1 MNITESQK
9 HAISE
14 KLNRA
19 IEAEHIM
26 LTEAARN
33 LGTSSNYLSMIRYP
47 KQWPRCAKSG
57 WEAVYQWANSGQ
69 KIREYSTAHGRTM
82 MPEVKQKLVAEV
94 KEALK
99 ETDKELTNTGNQL
112 IKELQRNEDKNLDKM
127 VENTEIQ
134 AIKELA
140 AEKPAANISTTAP
153 LAVESVLPEPGQ
165 QFTDTARLKVALD
178 IEINLVVNGQKVQV
192 R

>member
-19 IEAEHIM
+19 IEASRH
-26 LTEAARN
+26 
-33 LGTSSNYLSMIRYP
+33 LGTPANYLSMIRNP
-47 KQWPRCAKSG
+47 MQWPRCPKSG
-57 WEAVYQWANSGQ
+57 WEAVEIWYNSGQ
-69 KIREYSTAHGRTM
+69 KLSEFSVQHGAVSPRQASELK
-82 MPEVKQKLVAEV
+82 PEVKKVLVEEM

-99 ETDKELTNTGNQL
+99 EEEVRQK
-112 IKELQRNEDKNLDKM
+112 
-127 VENTEIQ
+127 
-134 AIKELA
+134 AIKAIQETGKIFMDEA
-140 AEKPAANISTTAP
+140 KKREAEKPAGYNLIIKEPQYAP
-153 LAVESVLPEPGQ
+153 DPDQ

>member
-33 LGTSSNYLSMIRYP
+33 LGTSSIYLSMIRYP

-69 KIREYSTAHGRTM
+69 KLSEFSVQHGAVSPRQAEELK
-82 MPEVKQKLVAEV
+82 PEVKKVLVEEMKEELKKEEVRQKAIKAIQETGKIFMDEAKK
-94 KEALK
+94 KEA
-99 ETDKELTNTGNQL
+99 D
-112 IKELQRNEDKNLDKM
+112 
-127 VENTEIQ
+127 
-134 AIKELA
+134 
-140 AEKPAANISTTAP
+140 NISTTAP

>member
-9 HAISE
+9 HAIIE
-14 KLNRA
+14 KLRRQREN
-19 IEAEHIM
+19 EHISN
-26 LTEAARN
+26 TDAGRN
-33 LGTSSNYLSMIRYP
+33 LGIPANYVSMMCNP
-47 KQWPRCAKSG
+47 EQWEKCPA
-57 WEAVYQWANSGQ
+57 WAWNKVNTWYNSGQ
-69 KIREYSTAHGRTM
+69 KLSEYSTAHAAVSPRQAEELK
-82 MPEVKQKLVAEV
+82 PEVKKVLVQET

-99 ETDKELTNTGNQL
+99 KEAEYIKQQMKKEFENQTLAEGLGRAKEEL
-112 IKELQRNEDKNLDKM
+112 IRE
-127 VENTEIQ
+127 
-134 AIKELA
+134 
-140 AEKPAANISTTAP
+140 AANISTTAP